1 MDNAVALMSRL
12 VIVYAYALKDRL
24 HDRPLDIHDLAGMI
38 DPEALQYSKFD
49 FLFFLSSLTQL
60 LVLCH
65 PTRCVMCPLYTPECV
80 SRLIRC

>member
-49 FLFFLSSLTQL
+49 FLYFFIVSHATLSFMPPHA
-60 LVLCH
+60 LCNV
-65 PTRCVMCPLYTPECV
+65 PTIYPRVRV
-80 SRLIRC
+80 